1 MKSKERA
8 RDIMSINIQERVL
21 DTLFDIAVEEIGV
34 CDDMTRAYDEWYQF
48 CTDNTPDDQV
58 DEYLNSSTRMQRESF
73 IAGAKMALALVNGK
87 EV

>member
-1 MKSKERA
+1 M
-8 RDIMSINIQERVL
+8 
-21 DTLFDIAVEEIGV
+21 

-48 CTDNTPDDQV
+48 CTDNAPDDQV

>member
-1 MKSKERA
+1 
-8 RDIMSINIQERVL
+8 MSINIQERVL

-34 CDDMTRAYDEWYQF
+34 CDDMAKAYDEWYQF
-48 CTDNTPDDQV
+48 CMDNTPDDQV

-73 IAGAKMALALVNGK
+73 VAGAKMALALINGK